1 MPLTI
6 GDRVGPYHVVA
17 PLGAGGMGEVF
28 RARDTSLNR
37 DVALK
42 IVAAAFA
49 DDAERLARFER
60 EAQVRTMRARAARR
74 AIVTILDKAVDTD
87 AFTGWA
93 GLWMRADGGSRQL
106 AFDNMHDR
114 AIRGTTP
121 WTDYA
126 IELSIPDGTEWLN
139 FGFVLDGGGAMFMR
153 DAKLSSRGSSG
164 IWVPL
169 GVSFGE
175 ADAHDAPTAL
185 LR

>member
-1 MPLTI
+1 MERI
-6 GDRVGPYHVVA
+6 GAAH
-17 PLGAGGMGEVF
+17 L
-28 RARDTSLNR
+28 RDTT
-37 DVALK
+37 V
-42 IVAAAFA
+42 
-49 DDAERLARFER
+49 RLEAR
-60 EAQVRTMRARAARR
+60 VRT
-74 AIVTILDKAVDTD
+74 D
-87 AFTGWA
+87 ALTGWA

-126 IELSIPDGTEWLN
+126 IELSIRDGTEWLN

-169 GVSFGE
+169 GISFGE